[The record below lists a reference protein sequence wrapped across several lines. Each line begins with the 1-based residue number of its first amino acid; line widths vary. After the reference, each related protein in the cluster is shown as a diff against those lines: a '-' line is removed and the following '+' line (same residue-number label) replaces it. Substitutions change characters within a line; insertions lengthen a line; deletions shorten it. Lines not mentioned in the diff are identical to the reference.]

1 MLRSMDITL
10 ATFDHA
16 PDTALRGKRFRN
28 AWAPSESYAQSRR
41 GVLTGQYPQRGA
53 TTRITEVFEEAGYE
67 IRQDTDE
74 VSAAQNVFRLLEQP
88 DPAAVASL
96 DGVVAVCS
104 LQTSED
110 GTAPMS
116 LLWPGVAEDGESIEL
131 VSLLDLAPTLAA
143 IAGLDVRPN
152 AALSFDGLNLVPLLR
167 YGAAGHAA
175 LFFDNGVR
183 MMDATLIDGT
193 ATPPSALPRL
203 QEEWGLWKS
212 FMDMGP
218 LQ

>member
-1 MLRSMDITL
+1 MTITL
-10 ATFDHA
+10 ATFDLA
-16 PDTALRGKRFRN
+16 PESALRGRRFVN

-53 TTRITEVFEEAGYE
+53 TTRITDVFEQAGYE
-67 IRQDTDE
+67 IRQDAEGGTT
-74 VSAAQNVFRLLEQP
+74 VFRLLEQP
-88 DPAAVASL
+88 DPEALEHL
-96 DGVVAVCS
+96 DGVIAVCS
-104 LQTSED
+104 LQPGED

-116 LLWPGVAEDGESIEL
+116 ILWPDVAEDGESAEL
-131 VSLLDLAPTLAA
+131 VSPLDLAPTLAA

-193 ATPPSALPRL
+193 ATPLSALPRL
-203 QEEWGLWKS
+203 HEEWELWKS
-212 FMDMGP
+212 FMEMGP